1 MTNQT
6 MSVELRD
13 KVDALVCAAMGAG
26 FVCLNI
32 AGRDHESEAYYM
44 MDMLGDVLVRAAA
57 DVREELRKFD
67 A

>member
-13 KVDALVCAAMGAG
+13 KIDALVCAAMGAG
-26 FVCLNI
+26 FVCLNL
-32 AGRDHESEAYYM
+32 AGQDRENEAYYM